1 MKRDNYS
8 KAQWRKWRATLRR
21 LTWLANCNT
30 PADLQEFIE
39 RNPEYDSPNKVT
51 VETRDEVRKLWRG
64 DNADALATSL
74 LIDVPFMRFAV
85 NVRLHFLEKAKMVI
99 QSPAEVKWKL
109 GELVYI
115 PRNGFQTDLYALL
128 KCSHLAK
135 VCGRGKE
142 CLSGEPFFIAERS
155 IGKYCSDECIHAARL
170 ETWQK
175 NWDSRKKKPK
185 SRKRKGG

>member
-99 QSPAEVKWKL
+99 QSPAEVKWK
-109 GELVYI
+109 
-115 PRNGFQTDLYALL
+115 
-128 KCSHLAK
+128 
-135 VCGRGKE
+135 
-142 CLSGEPFFIAERS
+142 
-155 IGKYCSDECIHAARL
+155 
-170 ETWQK
+170 
-175 NWDSRKKKPK
+175 
-185 SRKRKGG
+185 